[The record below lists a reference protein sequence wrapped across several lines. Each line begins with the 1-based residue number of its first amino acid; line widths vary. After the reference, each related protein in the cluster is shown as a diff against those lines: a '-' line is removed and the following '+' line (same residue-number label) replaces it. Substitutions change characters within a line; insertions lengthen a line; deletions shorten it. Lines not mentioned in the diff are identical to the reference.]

1 MNDNVLIVDDEPI
14 IRNGLKNFID
24 WEKLGFTLAGDCANG
39 LQALELLRSRPIDI
53 LITDIKMP
61 VMDGLVLTK
70 HALEVNPQIKIVLI
84 SSYNEFEYVRE
95 GMKHGAVDY
104 LLKPSLEAEELIAVL
119 LRCKEMLA
127 KNRKQAV
134 ERIQFDRQATML
146 ERKRF
151 EQEIIRLLI
160 SSQSD
165 FRFIDIFGR
174 QNGSYV
180 CAFVEYDGLN
190 EWREQYG
197 NLHVSM
203 MYEDMQAIF
212 YEQFQKGSA
221 PILAG
226 EGLFLI
232 YPHEESASISLERF
246 KVRVEEEL
254 SVSISI
260 GCCTEAETEW
270 VEKGLRRCR
279 AAGGRRFFEGTGRI
293 FSCEAQREDGGSES
307 AQHPHEQEKMD
318 MHAMVETIRAAN
330 NNKSVIDSFFSRWKN
345 VRYTPEQVKREA
357 YELLSA
363 FAYINGDSKGLSEFR
378 ENIWRCDTIV
388 QLQATIRHLFEE
400 MEHPN
405 RLRLN
410 DKGHGGQLI
419 TKAMEYIKLH
429 YREEL
434 TLQEVAD
441 SIHVSKSYF
450 SNLFK
455 KQSGHNFIDYLIDLR
470 LHEAKRLL
478 VQNECKI
485 YEVAEKSGFNDVK
498 YFSKLFKKMTQ
509 MTPVEY
515 REKHQQ

>member
-24 WEKLGFTLAGDCANG
+24 WEKHGFTLAGDCANG

-70 HALEVNPQIKIVLI
+70 HALEVNPQLKIVLI

-160 SSQSD
+160 SSQAD
-165 FRFIDIFGR
+165 FHFIDIFGR

-180 CAFVEYDGLN
+180 CAFVVYDGLN

-212 YEQFQKGSA
+212 YGQFHKGSA

-232 YPHEESASISLERF
+232 YPHEESASTSLERF
-246 KVRVEEEL
+246 KARVEAEL
-254 SVSISI
+254 SASVSI
-260 GCCTEAETEW
+260 GCCTVAETEW
-270 VEKGLRRCR
+270 VEKGLRRSR
-279 AAGGRRFFEGTGRI
+279 AAGGRRFYEGTGRI
-293 FSCEAQREDGGSES
+293 FSCETQMEDGGSES
-307 AQHPHEQEKMD
+307 AYAQEHEEMD
-318 MHAMVETIRAAN
+318 MHAMVEKIRAAN

-345 VRYTPEQVKREA
+345 GPFTPEQVKREA

-388 QLQATIRHLFEE
+388 QLQTTIRHLFEE
-400 MEHPN
+400 MEHPS
-405 RLRLN
+405 RLRLS

-455 KQSGHNFIDYLIDLR
+455 KQSGQNFIDYLIDLR